1 MRILTR
7 LLRWAIGGSLVLGA
21 LAGVAVIYILQV
33 YGRDL
38 PDYRQL
44 ETYEPAIV
52 SRLHAGDGRM
62 LVEYAQQKRM
72 LVPVSAMPRNL
83 IEAFISA
90 EDKSFY
96 QHVGIDP
103 ISIVG
108 AVVNNAGRLS
118 RGNTRMVGASTITQQ
133 VAKNFLL
140 TNERT
145 LPRKIKEAILALR
158 IERTYSKDKILELY
172 LNEIYLGRGSYGV
185 AAAALN
191 YFDKSLT
198 ELTLAEAA
206 FLAGV
211 PQAPSRYDPVTNA
224 AAARARRDYVID
236 RMEIDGKIDA
246 VSAAEARAQPIEV
259 RRRGATEVVS
269 ADYFADEARRRL
281 VGAFGENVLYQ
292 GGLSVRTTLDAR
304 IQEVTDRALRDG
316 LSAYDRRQ
324 GWRGALGRI
333 DLPALGE
340 TWPETLAKLD
350 LGFSLGNWRRAVVL
364 DTSAAGVT
372 LGFEDGGDATMSAQA
387 MAWAGR
393 PADILTPGDVVVVEP
408 ETAADGRTTYSL
420 RQPPEVEGAVVALDP
435 HTGRVYALTGGFSFQ
450 RSSFNR
456 ATQAKR
462 QPGSA
467 FKPFVYLSALEN
479 GYTPSSIVL
488 DAPLVIE
495 QGPGLPLWRPDNYTT
510 RFYGPTTLR
519 VGVER
524 SRNVMTVRLAQ
535 EIGMERVVDV
545 ARRFGIAGGLGTNL
559 AASLG
564 SNEVDLLALT
574 AAYGELVN
582 GGKRIE
588 PTLFDRL
595 QDRFGRTIAIGEQR
609 ATCPDCQLADYDG
622 GRPPPLPD
630 PRAQIEDPRIAF
642 QMVNILTGVI
652 ERGTGQAAAR
662 IGFPMGGKTGTSNDS
677 KDAWFIGFTP
687 DLVVGVFVGFDQP
700 RSLGDRETGSSLAT
714 PIFIE
719 AMQGILEGTKPV
731 PFRVPPGVQ
740 LVRVDA
746 ETGGL
751 PNSGT
756 TSVILEAFLPG
767 TQPARNAVTAARPS
781 DSEGGG
787 GATTTVRREG
797 GRPAVSSG
805 GLY

>member
-1 MRILTR
+1 MRVLTR
-7 LLRWAIGGSLVLGA
+7 LLRWAVGGSLALGA
-21 LAGVAVIYILQV
+21 LAGVAVIYVLQV

-44 ETYEPAIV
+44 ANYAPAIV
-52 SRLHAGDGRM
+52 SRLHAGDGRL
-62 LVEYAQQKRM
+62 LVEYAQEKRV
-72 LVPVSAMPRNL
+72 LVPISAMPRNL
-83 IEAFISA
+83 TEAFISA
-90 EDKSFY
+90 EDKNFY
-96 QHVGIDP
+96 HHFGIDP
-103 ISIVG
+103 ISILG
-108 AVVNNAGRLS
+108 ASVSNVGRLM
-118 RGNTRMVGASTITQQ
+118 RGNTRFLGASTITQQ

-145 LPRKIKEAILALR
+145 LPRKIKEAILSLR
-158 IERTYSKDKILELY
+158 IERTYGKDKILELY

-206 FLAGV
+206 FLAGL
-211 PQAPSRYDPVTNA
+211 PQAPSRYDPVGNA

-246 VSAAEARAQPIEV
+246 ASAAEARAQPIEV
-259 RRRGATEVVS
+259 RRRGATEFVS

-281 VGAFGENVLYQ
+281 VAAFGEDVLYR

-304 IQEVTDRALRDG
+304 IQAITDKALRDG
-316 LSAYDRRQ
+316 LSAYDRSQ

-333 DLPALGE
+333 DLAEAGDA
-340 TWPETLAKLD
+340 WPETLAKLD
-350 LGFSLGNWRRAVVL
+350 LGFSLGGWRRAIVL
-364 DTSAAGVT
+364 ETAAAGVR
-372 LGFEDGGDATMSAQA
+372 LGFDDGTEATMSAEA
-387 MAWAGR
+387 MAWAGQPR
-393 PADILTPGDVVVVEP
+393 EILSVGDIVVVEP
-408 ETAADGRTTYSL
+408 ATGAEGSVSYSL
-420 RQPPEVEGAVVALDP
+420 RQEPEVEGAVVALDP
-435 HTGRVYALTGGFSFQ
+435 HTGRVFALTGGFSFQ

-462 QPGSA
+462 QPGSS
-467 FKPFVYLSALEN
+467 FKPFVYLAALEH

-488 DAPLVIE
+488 DAPLVID

-535 EIGMERVVDV
+535 ELGMERVVDV

-559 AASLG
+559 AAALG
-564 SNEVDLLALT
+564 SNEVDLLSLT

-609 ATCPDCQLADYDG
+609 ATCPSCQVAAYDG
-622 GRPPPLPD
+622 GQPPALPD
-630 PRAQIEDPRIAF
+630 PRAQIEDPRIAY
-642 QMVNILTGVI
+642 QMVNILTGVV
-652 ERGTGQAAAR
+652 ERGTGRAAA
-662 IGFPMGGKTGTSNDS
+662 GLGVPMGGKTGTSNDV
-677 KDAWFIGFTP
+677 KDAWFVGFTP
-687 DLVVGVFVGFDQP
+687 DLVLGVFVGYDQP
-700 RSLGDRETGSSLAT
+700 RPMGDHQGGATLAA
-714 PIFIE
+714 PIFVE
-719 AMQGILEGTKPV
+719 AMEGILKDTKPV

-751 PNSGT
+751 PNADT
-756 TSVILEAFLPG
+756 QSVILEAFLPG

-781 DSEGGG
+781 DSEGYGS
-787 GATTTVRREG
+787 ASSRRAG
-797 GRPAVSSG
+797 SRPAVSSG